1 MRFSRPEAFLSL
13 TSLAA
18 LAGCGALILA
28 ACGDSSTGGFAPGTG
43 PDGGDPAAVEEGG
56 TATEAGPPDPTPG
69 CGATGVKTG
78 ASTQTLTA
86 DGSKRTYE
94 LFVPD
99 TYDSA
104 KSFPL
109 VFVFHGDG
117 GDGANIRGSFKLEAE
132 AAGGAI
138 FVYPDGENQTWQI
151 DDAGGLGHDIAFIDA
166 IAADL
171 AKTHCTDKKRI
182 FSVGFSKGAYFANM
196 LACLAKTSFAG
207 VVAHSGGGPFGVDG
221 SGTDFDGNGDLIC
234 PRPPVAAM
242 QIIGSNDGLLDDA
255 QKARDYWTRLNTCKA
270 TTSPFA
276 PSPCVA
282 YDGCNA
288 ARPEI
293 YCEIPGMGHSIWSG
307 ATKATWTFIKSR

>member
-1 MRFSRPEAFLSL
+1 MKV
-13 TSLAA
+13 LAA
-18 LAGCGALILA
+18 LATCGAIALA
-28 ACGDSSTGGFAPGTG
+28 ACGDSNNTGLVAVQA
-43 PDGGDPAAVEEGG
+43 DGGAPAVEEGG
-56 TATEAGPPDPTPG
+56 TTSEAGPVDPPPL
-69 CGATGVKTG
+69 CGAAGVKKG
-78 ASTQTLTA
+78 ASTQTLTV
-86 DGSKRTYE
+86 DGSKRSYE

-104 KSFPL
+104 RSFPL

-138 FVYPDGENQTWQI
+138 FVYPDGEDLTWQI
-151 DDAGGLGHDIAFIDA
+151 DDASAFTHDVAFIDA
-166 IAADL
+166 IASDL
-171 AKTHCTDKKRI
+171 AKTHCTDAKRI
-182 FSVGFSKGAYFANM
+182 VAVGFSKGAYFANM

-207 VVAHSGGGPFGVDG
+207 VVAHSGGGPFGLDG
-221 SGTDFDGNGDLIC
+221 SGTDFDGDGNLIC

-242 QIIGSNDGLLDDA
+242 QIIGSADGLLDDA

-270 TTSPFA
+270 TTAAFA

-293 YCEIPGMGHSIWSG
+293 YCEIPGMGHSLW
-307 ATKATWTFIKSR
+307 ANAPKATWTFIKSR